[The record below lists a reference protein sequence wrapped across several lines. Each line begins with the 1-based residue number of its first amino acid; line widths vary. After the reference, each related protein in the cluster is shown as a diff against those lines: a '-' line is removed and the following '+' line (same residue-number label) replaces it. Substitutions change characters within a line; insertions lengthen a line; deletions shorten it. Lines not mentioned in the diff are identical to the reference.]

1 MNLSQKYSQ
10 EIKGQSCTYQFGT
23 HQCVGVAKILEVDEH
38 IKHQEKGVE
47 NHKQMSSS
55 INIQ

>member
-1 MNLSQKYSQ
+1 MSLRKINRKKYYIFVRMNLSQKYSQ

-38 IKHQEKGVE
+38 IKH
-47 NHKQMSSS
+47 
-55 INIQ
+55 